1 MYGRAWKQIHLFAG
15 KREEC
20 TPKSSWWPKTRPY
33 ARTGDNEIKGVT
45 LNLRRLRVICS
56 WRPTDYNGSS
66 RLTESRSC
74 SLIICTINYQ
84 YSGVAFNVC
93 YTRKKWAENK
103 LFRVFERYVIF
114 YITLLQ
120 SSFLIQTMP

>member
-1 MYGRAWKQIHLFAG
+1 MNGRAWKQIHLFAG

-20 TPKSSWWPKTRPY
+20 TPNSSWRPKTRLY
-33 ARTGDNEIKGVT
+33 ARTGHNEIKGVT

-56 WRPTDYNGSS
+56 WRPTDYKSSS
-66 RLTESRSC
+66 RLTASRSC

-84 YSGVAFNVC
+84 YSGVAFNLC

-103 LFRVFERYVIF
+103 LFRVFKRYVIF

-120 SSFLIQTMP
+120 SSFLVQTMP